1 MAKLGLGGVVKVV
14 GGVGA
19 VSLVVACGSG
29 GDGAQSSGG
38 AGGNAAN
45 TGGSGGMAASG
56 AAQGGS
62 AAGTSSSPDGCR
74 PKLVKPEENPKAVKL
89 VTQEVAAGAGATRI
103 TSVAVHGD
111 SLIYTTS
118 SGMYRI
124 PKAGGAPETMTSQ
137 GVINHLFVVGDV
149 AYYMGGKTL
158 FSVPTSATGVMPTKV
173 IETTLEIG
181 SDYLFAIDATSAYAW
196 VRPTDS
202 IQALAL
208 ADGTATTLLTG
219 QDSENWLLNGDS
231 IYYAGANNAIMKLPK
246 TGGTPQLVYQTGH
259 SLWAPGIDGT
269 QLYGGSMLL
278 QKVDPPNE
286 KTLMTAG
293 VGFIEQIVPQGD
305 LLLWAGWEGSVGYLA
320 KDGSRCGTVVDQ
332 VHGFADWAHDDANF
346 YIALENAIYRIPF

>member
-1 MAKLGLGGVVKVV
+1 MAKTGRAGVVKVL
-14 GGVGA
+14 GGACA
-19 VSLVVACGSG
+19 VTLIIGCGSG
-29 GDGAQSSGG
+29 GDATPG
-38 AGGNAAN
+38 AGGSAAN
-45 TGGSGGMAASG
+45 TGGASG
-56 AAQGGS
+56 AVGVAGSGQGGS
-62 AAGTSSSPDGCR
+62 VAGATSSPDGCR
-74 PKLVKPEENPKAVKL
+74 PQLVKPEENPKAVKL
-89 VTQEVAAGAGATRI
+89 VTQEVAPGAGATRI
-103 TSVAVHGD
+103 TSVAVYGE
-111 SLIYTTS
+111 SVIYTTS

-124 PKAGGAPETMTSQ
+124 PKAGGVAETMTSQ
-137 GVINHLFVVGDV
+137 GVINHLFVVGDNV
-149 AYYMGGKTL
+149 YYMGGKTL
-158 FSVPTSATGVMPTKV
+158 YSVPAGATGVMPTKV

-202 IQALAL
+202 IEALAL
-208 ADGTATTLLTG
+208 ADGTVTTLLTG
-219 QDSENWLLNGDS
+219 QESENWLLNGDT
-231 IYYAGANNAIMKLPK
+231 IYYAGANNAVMKLPK

-269 QLYGGSMLL
+269 QLYYGGSMLL